1 LEEVQGAYGIYAE
14 QINGKPYV
22 EFEIDR
28 VKASR
33 YGVNTGD
40 VNTII
45 QTAIGGMKID
55 QMYEGRERYPIRVR
69 YKKELRDRLDD
80 LKNILVATPK
90 GQHIPISQLA
100 DIKITVGPA
109 MIQSENGLL
118 RSTVQLNVRDRDL
131 IGFVEEAKERV
142 SKEVELPS
150 GYSIQW
156 AGQFEKQ
163 ERANKRL
170 MVLVPLSLLI
180 NLLIIYFSFRS
191 FSLSAIVFTAVP
203 IAASGGLI
211 LLWIGGFNTSVA
223 VWVGFI
229 ALFGIAVDDGVVM
242 MTFLREALKS
252 RKPSTWSELKE
263 TICEAGCRRIR
274 PLVMTT
280 TTTVIA
286 LLPVMWATGQGSEVM
301 KPMAIP
307 TLGGMAIELI
317 SLFVVPVIFSFVYEN
332 KIKNQNEKGDFV

>member
-1 LEEVQGAYGIYAE
+1 
-14 QINGKPYV
+14 
-22 EFEIDR
+22 
-28 VKASR
+28 
-33 YGVNTGD
+33 
-40 VNTII
+40 
-45 QTAIGGMKID
+45 
-55 QMYEGRERYPIRVR
+55 
-69 YKKELRDRLDD
+69 
-80 LKNILVATPK
+80 
-90 GQHIPISQLA
+90 
-100 DIKITVGPA
+100 